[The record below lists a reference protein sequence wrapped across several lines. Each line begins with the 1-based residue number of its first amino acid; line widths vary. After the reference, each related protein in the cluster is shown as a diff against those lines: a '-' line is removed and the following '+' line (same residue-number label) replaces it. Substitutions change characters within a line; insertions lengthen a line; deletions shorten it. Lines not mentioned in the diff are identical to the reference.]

1 MNSSGELD
9 AAIAATL
16 AAAAFAI
23 AAREEKLAAQRE
35 DSRSIAEPKSGYHRT
50 TRASGGR
57 WSFGG
62 EVSGAS
68 VAAASAPP
76 PCRTPPH
83 GAPR

>member
-1 MNSSGELD
+1 MNSSGEFD
-9 AAIAATL
+9 AAFAATI

-23 AAREEKLAAQRE
+23 AVREEKLAAQRE
-35 DSRSIAEPKSGYHRT
+35 NSRSITEPKSGYRRT
-50 TRASGGR
+50 TRASRGR

-62 EVSGAS
+62 EVFGAS
-68 VAAASAPP
+68 AAAASAPP